1 MATSVLDALSP
12 HDRAL
17 VMMAVLLDGHEAE
30 SFLGADP
37 THASLSRAASELLRL
52 PIELRTTLIG
62 TTLRRTLKSL
72 GQAQS
77 GLR

>member
-1 MATSVLDALSP
+1 MATSALDALSP

-17 VMMAVLLDGHEAE
+17 VIIAVLLDGHEAE

-37 THASLSRAASELLRL
+37 AHSSLSRAAAELLRL
-52 PIELRTTLIG
+52 PIELRTQLIG

-72 GQAQS
+72 GQSQA
-77 GLR
+77 GR